1 MKICLVDYSGL
12 KLKEKIRD
20 DFKISVVEKLIVLD
34 ESKTRY
40 FENIDLA
47 IDRIKEEQ
55 TGKGLTLIEDNPIP
69 DEEENCLKSHYLYF
83 KDGEEYYTIAN
94 EFCLSEIELEE

>member
-20 DFKISVVEKLIVLD
+20 DFKVAVVEKLIVLD

-40 FENIDLA
+40 FKNIDLA
-47 IDRIKEEQ
+47 IDRIKQEQ
-55 TGKGLTLIEDNPIP
+55 TGKGLILIEENPIP
-69 DEEENCLKSHYLYF
+69 DEEENYLKSYYLYF

-94 EFCLSEIELEE
+94 EFYLSEIELEE